1 MGGEF
6 FPGANVTSD
15 KDRAEGGKIDHVAG
29 TCAMTREDVTYSV
42 MDLKPRVFDVE
53 RLMIV
58 DAIDFPLLP
67 PEHPLGTV
75 CKSDDCDW

>member
-1 MGGEF
+1 M
-6 FPGANVTSD
+6 AAT
-15 KDRAEGGKIDHVAG
+15 IDHAAE
-29 TCAMTREDVTYSV
+29 TCAMTRENGIYSGL
-42 MDLKPRVFDVE
+42 DRKARVFGVE

-58 DAIDFPLLP
+58 DASEFPLLP